1 MPGTLSFDDLDLR
14 EEPTLT
20 TSGMTPGLGTG
31 TCTHTDACTD
41 GCTTRLTGCC

>member
-14 EEPTLT
+14 EEPMLT
-20 TSGMTPGLGTG
+20 TAGLTPGLGTG

-41 GCTTRLTGCC
+41 GCTTRFSGCC

>member
-1 MPGTLSFDDLDLR
+1 MPSKVSFDDLDLR
-14 EEPTLT
+14 EEPVRGTAAKPL
-20 TSGMTPGLGTG
+20 LGTA